1 MSPRSKRNPYD
12 PPRRAG
18 RILLCTAA
26 SLLAVLLAAVL
37 ISVLL
42 SRSRGEPP
50 SVFGY
55 SVYIVTGD
63 SMEATMSAG
72 DALLV
77 RRTDPAELQAGDVIT
92 FSLGKDAQ
100 GRELVDTR
108 RIVEVCP
115 GETALSFRTQG
126 DNLPEPDPEL
136 CPADQ
141 VLGRGISSMP
151 GLGKFFA
158 FVKTPLGLVCCIAL
172 PLGILLVFEV
182 ISLLRVSRRDRE
194 QEEEAE
200 EVSPLAMAVK
210 LRQQSRQAAARP
222 LEYAFPEA
230 AQPEINQ
237 TETERIPIEPLH
249 IPLERPEPPR
259 APEPLPFEKPEP
271 APEPK
276 IRSTLE
282 FAPPQTVPPPPAVP
296 APSPPDPPAVPE
308 PGAEPAAPFRA
319 SVGGGKDRF
328 RIEGIDVCVKPDSLS
343 LALEEGSREISI
355 TVTQDRTS
363 VSVGPEGRAVCFS
376 MLREGEEQKVVIRR
390 QGAQPEKR

>member
-77 RRTDPAELQAGDVIT
+77 RWTDPAELQAGDVIT

-115 GETALSFRTQG
+115 GE
-126 DNLPEPDPEL
+126 
-136 CPADQ
+136 
-141 VLGRGISSMP
+141 
-151 GLGKFFA
+151 
-158 FVKTPLGLVCCIAL
+158 
-172 PLGILLVFEV
+172 
-182 ISLLRVSRRDRE
+182 DR
-194 QEEEAE
+194 
-200 EVSPLAMAVK
+200 K
-210 LRQQSRQAAARP
+210 
-222 LEYAFPEA
+222 
-230 AQPEINQ
+230 
-237 TETERIPIEPLH
+237 
-249 IPLERPEPPR
+249 
-259 APEPLPFEKPEP
+259 
-271 APEPK
+271 
-276 IRSTLE
+276 
-282 FAPPQTVPPPPAVP
+282 
-296 APSPPDPPAVPE
+296 
-308 PGAEPAAPFRA
+308 
-319 SVGGGKDRF
+319 SV
-328 RIEGIDVCVKPDSLS
+328 V
-343 LALEEGSREISI
+343 
-355 TVTQDRTS
+355 
-363 VSVGPEGRAVCFS
+363 
-376 MLREGEEQKVVIRR
+376 
-390 QGAQPEKR
+390 